1 MTAEAA
7 VQQKFRVRAI
17 PDLKKLFFGNSY
29 EIHYIGGSDVLPAP
43 LEVQREYEVINCLGT
58 ERDEE
63 AKKLLIEHNL
73 RLVVYI
79 AKKFDNTCVGVED
92 LISIGTIGL
101 IKGIS
106 TFKPDKKVRL
116 ATYASRCVENEI
128 LMHFRSQR
136 KYQGDVSLSDSID
149 SDREG
154 NALSLMDV
162 ISVEDDMLENLDARD
177 SCAKVRRC
185 VEHCLTERE
194 AKVISLR
201 YGLDGEGPRTQ
212 REIASSCGISR
223 SYVSRLEKK
232 ALGKLR
238 EAMEKG

>member
-1 MTAEAA
+1 M
-7 VQQKFRVRAI
+7 
-17 PDLKKLFFGNSY
+17 
-29 EIHYIGGSDVLPAP
+29 
-43 LEVQREYEVINCLGT
+43 
-58 ERDEE
+58 
-63 AKKLLIEHNL
+63 
-73 RLVVYI
+73 RLVAHI
-79 AKKFDNTCVGVED
+79 AKKYQNAEED
-92 LISIGTIGL
+92 MEELISIGTIGL

-185 VEHCLTERE
+185 VENCLTERE